1 MISLNQGFEGYLLLH
16 GGYHVAN
23 LKGIYRHIALKYMP
37 RFFGTRRLRRSF
49 KPSTTNEQFIDETRR
64 RRELILT

>member
-1 MISLNQGFEGYLLLH
+1 MISLSQGFEGYLLLH

-37 RFFGTRRLRRSF
+37 RFFWYKEVASLF
-49 KPSTTNEQFIDETRR
+49 
-64 RRELILT
+64 